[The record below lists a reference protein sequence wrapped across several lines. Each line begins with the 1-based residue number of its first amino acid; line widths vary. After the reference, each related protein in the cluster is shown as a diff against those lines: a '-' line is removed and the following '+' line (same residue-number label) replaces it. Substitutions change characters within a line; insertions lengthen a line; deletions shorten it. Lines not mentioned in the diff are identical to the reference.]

1 MTEPVIA
8 QKSPFA
14 VEVEAGKSYW
24 WCSCGKSASQPFC
37 DGAHKGT
44 DFGPVEYKAEQ
55 DGTVYF
61 CGCKHSANGALCDG
75 SHAKL

>member
-1 MTEPVIA
+1 MSEKPVICDTKPLA
-8 QKSPFA
+8 L
-14 VEVEAGKSYW
+14 EVEPGTYW
-24 WCSCGKSASQPFC
+24 WCSCGRSTHQPYC
-37 DGAHKGT
+37 DGSHKGT
-44 DFGPVEYKAEQ
+44 GLAPTRYTAEQ